1 MDTAL
6 HPGSSAALDLNRVAT
21 ENDIEQLF
29 ELVLGRPPD
38 SSAYVRGTAQRG
50 LTVGGYVRD
59 LLETA
64 EFQRSLLSRRDAWN
78 LDKILDDARY
88 RVPANLSRPSAARM
102 KVLLIGSC
110 LTAGWPE
117 ILHESADGWGMG
129 LTVDYMPFNNAATLP
144 PMSAAAAAALD
155 FAIVQIPIRSVLPEG
170 SFFGLRADDQ
180 AGQEAAFRQACERL
194 RLNLDQALAYNRA
207 HGLRCYVM
215 NFLVPQQNLTGRM
228 MPRYAR
234 GNLVH
239 MVEELNRH
247 LWTLCEARPGV
258 QFVDMDA
265 ISATMGRRYVQDDST
280 LQTNH
285 GGPLAPIEMWHDVNR
300 IESVGEI
307 DVIYSRRPAS
317 FVQSVFQ
324 EVLAMHR
331 TLLQRDS
338 VKIVLFDLDD
348 TLWRGVAAEQA
359 VLGPEMTEGW
369 PLGMLEA
376 VDQLWRRGILVAL
389 VSKNDEAFV
398 REAWRQLYQHLFP
411 IENFVAVRVNW
422 APKAQNIRQI
432 LAAVNLLPESALFVD
447 DHPRERG
454 EVRKEIPGLR
464 VIDAPLAEWRRILLW
479 SAETQRAEVNRE
491 ALARTD
497 MVQAQ
502 LRREEERGAL
512 DPAAFLAGLGLRVA
526 LGAVSS
532 EADAEFGR
540 CFELLNKTNQYNT
553 TGRRWTPA
561 EMRQLLAEGGC
572 LLHLSAQDKYT
583 RYGIVAVAV
592 IRGTVIEQVVM
603 SCRVFGMGVEQALL
617 GTALA
622 TIRSWGKPG
631 AVRGLLRETGRN
643 RLCLELFSAHGF
655 VRMDEESW
663 EAPESLALFL
673 PAHMQVGME

>member
-6 HPGSSAALDLNRVAT
+6 PPDSSAALDLDRVAT
-21 ENDIEQLF
+21 EKDIEQIF
-29 ELVLGRPPD
+29 QLVLGRPPD
-38 SSAYVRGTAQRG
+38 SSAYVRGTAHRG
-50 LTVGGYVRD
+50 LTVGGYVRE

-78 LDKILDDARY
+78 PDRILDDARY
-88 RVPANLSRPSAARM
+88 RVPANLSRPSAGRT

-110 LTAGWPE
+110 LTEAWPKM
-117 ILHESADGWGMG
+117 LHESAAGWGID
-129 LTVDYMPFNNAATLP
+129 LAVDHVPFNNASTLP
-144 PMSAAAAAALD
+144 PMSAAAAAGFD
-155 FAIVQIPIRSVLPEG
+155 FAMIQIPIRSVLPEG
-170 SFFGLRADDQ
+170 IFFGLRADDQ
-180 AGQEAAFRQACERL
+180 AGHAAVFREACERL
-194 RLNLDQALAYNRA
+194 RLNLDQALAYNRV

-228 MPRYAR
+228 MPRYAL

-239 MVEELNRH
+239 LVEELNRH
-247 LWTLCEARPGV
+247 LWALCEGRPGV
-258 QFVDMDA
+258 QPVDMDA
-265 ISATMGRRYVQDDST
+265 VSATMGRRYVQDDST

-300 IESVGEI
+300 IENVGEI
-307 DVIYSRRPAS
+307 DVIYSRRPLS
-317 FVQSVFQ
+317 FVQAVFQ

-348 TLWRGVAAEQA
+348 TLWRGVAAEQP
-359 VLGPEMTEGW
+359 VLGAEMSEGW
-369 PLGMLEA
+369 PMGMLEA
-376 VDQLWRRGILVAL
+376 VDQLWRRGVLVAL
-389 VSKNDEAFV
+389 VSKNDEGFV
-398 REAWRQLYQHLFP
+398 REAWRRLYQHLFP
-411 IENFVAVRVNW
+411 IENFVAVRINW
-422 APKAQNIRQI
+422 APKAQNIREI

-454 EVRKEIPGLR
+454 EVQKEIPGLR

-479 SAETQRAEVNRE
+479 SAETQRAEVNHE

-561 EMRQLLAEGGC
+561 EMRQLFAEGGC
-572 LLHLSAQDKYT
+572 LLHLAARDKYT

-592 IRGTVIEQVVM
+592 IRGTAIEQVVM

-643 RLCLELFSAHGF
+643 RLCLELFSANGF
-655 VRMDEESW
+655 VQADAESW
-663 EAPESLALFL
+663 EAPEGLALFL
-673 PAHMQVGME
+673 PAHMQIGAE